1 MSMPL
6 RTCLVSSYSSVS
18 LLLLS
23 SINAFNSLLGG
34 FRWEWNGFGWW
45 WRFLVRRSYL
55 SLWMEYVDLFRGEMG
70 VLGEGWGHANEVW
83 AWWSVVV
90 SVSVEDLNLDS
101 LFHGRRPRSV
111 EYMYGE
117 VVEIKV
123 LEIKRI
129 RIFDDL
135 FCLPLIFFL
144 YSRSLQFFCFLAC
157 KQWVCRGCG
166 YGQHWWGR

>member
-1 MSMPL
+1 MNKKERWL
-6 RTCLVSSYSSVS
+6 HYSWLSAYHSNINMVAFIFTFTHQHFQQAHHSAQS
-18 LLLLS
+18 LLQLVAAS
-23 SINAFNSLLGG
+23 SEQHNGLIQIRWCSLRLGG
-34 FRWEWNGFGWW
+34 
-45 WRFLVRRSYL
+45 
-55 SLWMEYVDLFRGEMG
+55 LWGG
-70 VLGEGWGHANEVW
+70 TW
-83 AWWSVVV
+83 AC
-90 SVSVEDLNLDS
+90 
-101 LFHGRRPRSV
+101 RSV
-111 EYMYGE
+111 EYMYGK
-117 VVEIKV
+117 VVEIKM